1 MRAYL
6 DIETTGFSADSCEIS
21 VIGIAVEEPQGMT
34 VRQLVGPQITD
45 TGLMD
50 ALADVKCIYTYN
62 GTCFDLPFIRKKLRV
77 DLKQSLP
84 HTDLMYACRKQN
96 LRGGLKVIEQK
107 LQIARHSE
115 GVDGFMAVRL
125 WWDYVNN
132 ADEDALRQLLTYNA
146 EDVVNLKTLREKLGI
161 E

>member
-6 DIETTGFSADSCEIS
+6 DIETTGFSAEACQIS
-21 VIGIAVEEPQGMT
+21 VIGIAVEEFAGIA
-34 VRQLVGPQITD
+34 VRQLIGPHISD
-45 TGLMD
+45 CSLMD

-62 GTCFDLPFIRKKLRV
+62 GTCFDLPFIRKKLCV
-77 DLKQSLP
+77 DLRQCFP

-96 LRGGLKVIEQK
+96 LRGGLKAIEQK
-107 LQIARHSE
+107 LQIARQSE
-115 GVDGFMAVRL
+115 GVDGYMAVRL

-132 ADEDALRQLLTYNA
+132 ADQDALKQLLTYNA